1 MAPSDQP
8 PAAPLRLDAALALL
22 RRDLD
27 VVAAIETIPAAQAR
41 GRVLAAAPVATV
53 TVPPA
58 DCAAMDGWAVRAA
71 DLGPRP
77 LPPGGRIAAG
87 HPLAEPARPGH
98 AYRIFTGAPLPA
110 GLDTVIAQEEAEERA
125 GAVALPVA
133 PPGTNVRR
141 AGESVAP
148 GDRPLA
154 AGIRL
159 GAAEL
164 GVAAALG
171 LATLPVR
178 RRLRVALASTGDELH
193 DPGPALPPGGLYDA
207 NRPML
212 RALLE
217 GWGAEIDDLGI
228 VADRPDRLA
237 ATLAAATTGCDLII
251 TSGGASVGAEDHL
264 RGVVTRLGAVC
275 FWRLAIKPG
284 KPVLFG
290 RIGATPLLG
299 LPGNPVSVLVGMG
312 LVGRPVLARLG
323 GEDLPPPRR
332 FAVPAACALRK
343 RPGRRDFPRARL
355 TAEGTAM
362 PVPNDSSG
370 ALTAVTAADGLL
382 DLAEDRIEIRPGDP
396 VPFLTFA
403 ELLR

>member
-22 RRDLD
+22 HRDLAA
-27 VVAAIETIPAAQAR
+27 VAEAENVATAQAG
-41 GRVLAAAPVATV
+41 GRVLAAAPVAAV

-71 DLGPRP
+71 DLGPDP
-77 LPPGGRIAAG
+77 LPVGGRIAAG
-87 HPLAEPARPGH
+87 HPLAAPVRPGH
-98 AYRIFTGAPLPA
+98 AYRIFTGAALPA
-110 GLDTVIAQEEAEERA
+110 GLDTVIVQEEAEERP
-125 GAVALPVA
+125 GAVVLPPS
-133 PPGTNVRR
+133 PPGANIRR

-154 AGIRL
+154 AGRRL
-159 GAAEL
+159 GPAEL

-171 LATLPVR
+171 LTGLPVR

-193 DPGPALPPGGLYDA
+193 DPGPMLPPGGLYDT
-207 NRPML
+207 NRPLL

-217 GWGAEIDDLGI
+217 GWGAEIADLGI
-228 VADRPDRLA
+228 IPDRPDRLA
-237 ATLAAATTGCDLII
+237 ARLAEAAAGCDLIV
-251 TSGGASVGAEDHL
+251 TSGGVSVGAEDHL
-264 RGVVTRLGAVC
+264 RGVVTRLGAVR

-312 LVGRPVLARLG
+312 LIGRPVLARLG

-332 FAVPAACALRK
+332 FAVPAAFALRK
-343 RPGRRDFPRARL
+343 KAGRRDFPRARL
-355 TAEGTAM
+355 SADGTANL
-362 PVPNDSSG
+362 VPNDSSG

-382 DLAEDRIEIRPGDP
+382 DLAEDRSEIRPGDP

>member
-1 MAPSDQP
+1 
-8 PAAPLRLDAALALL
+8 LRLDAALALL

-27 VVAAIETIPAAQAR
+27 VVAGLETIPAAQAR

-71 DLGPRP
+71 DLGPAP
-77 LPPGGRIAAG
+77 LPVGGRIAAG
-87 HPLAEPARPGH
+87 HPLGEPARPGQ

-110 GLDTVIAQEEAEERA
+110 GLDTVIVQEEAEERP
-125 GAVALPVA
+125 GAVALPA
-133 PPGTNVRR
+133 ARLGANIRR

-154 AGIRL
+154 AGCRL
-159 GAAEL
+159 GPAEL

-171 LATLPVR
+171 LTTLPVR

-217 GWGAEIDDLGI
+217 GWGAAIDDLGI
-228 VADRPDRLA
+228 IPDRPDRLA
-237 ATLAAATTGCDLII
+237 ATLAAAAAGCDLIV

-264 RGVVTRLGAVC
+264 RGVVARLGAVS

-299 LPGNPVSVLVGMG
+299 LPGNPVSGLVGMG
-312 LVGRPVLARLG
+312 LIGRPVLARLG
-323 GEDLPPPRR
+323 GEVLAPPRR
-332 FAVPAACALRK
+332 FAVPAAFALRK
-343 RPGRRDFPRARL
+343 GAGRREFPRARL
-355 TAEGTAM
+355 TADGAADL
-362 PVPNDSSG
+362 VPNDSSG
-370 ALTAVTAADGLL
+370 VLTSVTAADGLL
-382 DLAEDRIEIRPGDP
+382 DLAEDRVEIHPGEP
-396 VPFLTFA
+396 VPFLPFA